1 MKDNLFLA
9 RVDDLSKLSHRTSV
23 PHFLGFLSEEEQAVA
38 KQFLTSKHINHTFY
52 GGYDGAQRSIMCC
65 MPDWCDSP
73 VFPITAV
80 TFSYNNSFKLSH
92 RDFLGA
98 LMSVGITRESVGDIL
113 TEDGRAVIF
122 LKDKISNFVVTQI
135 DKVGRVG
142 VNISEGFKNPLPV
155 MSELVECT
163 VTVSSM
169 RLDCVVSAVCNI
181 SRGCAVNFIC
191 NNSVLVNSLVTDK
204 ITKSLQEGDSL
215 TVRGKGKFFIT
226 SASDRSKK
234 GKIILN
240 YSKYK

>member
-9 RVDDLSKLSHRTSV
+9 RVSDLSELAYKTSV
-23 PHFLGFLSEEEQAVA
+23 PHFLGFLSEEEQAIA
-38 KQFLTSKHINHTFY
+38 KQFLNSKHTNHTFY
-52 GGYDGAQRSIMCC
+52 GGYDNAQRTLLCC
-65 MPDWCDSP
+65 MPDWCDLP
-73 VFPITAV
+73 VFPITAL
-80 TFSYNNSFKLSH
+80 TFSYNNNYKLSH

-98 LMSVGITRESVGDIL
+98 LMSIGITRDSVGDIL
-113 TEDGRAVIF
+113 IEDGRAIVF
-122 LKDKISNFVVTQI
+122 LKDKISNFVLMQI

-142 VNISEGFKNPLPV
+142 VNITKGFCSPLPV
-155 MSELVECT
+155 VSELAECT
-163 VTVSSM
+163 VTVSSV

-181 SRGCAVNFIC
+181 SRNAAADLIG

-215 TVRGKGKFFIT
+215 TVRGKGKFFIK

-240 YSKYK
+240 YSRYK